1 MSYTVFLSL
10 LMVTFACIG
19 FVLALVM
26 GRLGHSPFAW
36 GLLGLVLGPIALLL
50 ALVEVRSERPWWTR
64 LVASG
69 APGSGP
75 VDVLVGIDGSPESA
89 AATTAALELLGDRVG
104 RLTLVAVTEVDDST
118 AGHQERE
125 RLREELEGQAEAVR
139 AWQHEQRRTVKAVRP
154 VIPELQLMSG
164 PPARTLDTIAAEDG
178 YGLLVVGAR
187 GAGMSSVLL
196 GSVAT
201 KLATRASVP
210 VLIIGDRC
218 SWATSGTS
226 GRRRLSRRTASSST
240 RVTARP
246 PSGSR
251 CSTTTRAPRSIP
263 GTLGAVAG
271 VEHGPLGADVGQRM
285 EVVVGRRGGGRPLQA
300 VAFPGIVP
308 GRLAA
313 PHRPPRV
320 PEEHQERRTG
330 TDRSCGAETE
340 PAGPVGSSRRSLPR
354 ASGTISAPKATPS
367 SDHENWLWRRPMTI
381 PATIPVASQAARKT
395 TRTSA
400 RNMAGHLHPKG
411 CEECVQR

>member
-1 MSYTVFLSL
+1 VSYTAFLSL

-19 FVLALVM
+19 FVLAIVM
-26 GRLGHSPFAW
+26 GRLGRSPFAW
-36 GLLGLVLGPIALLL
+36 GLLGLLLGPIALLL

-69 APGSGP
+69 VPGSGP

-118 AGHQERE
+118 AGHQERA
-125 RLREELEGQAEAVR
+125 RLRDELERQAEAVR
-139 AWQHEQRRTVKAVRP
+139 AWLQERDATGQAQQKVT
-154 VIPELQLMSG
+154 PELQLLSG

-201 KLATRASVP
+201 RLAARASVP

-240 RVTARP
+240 RVTARLSLLDDN
-246 PSGSR
+246 SGTSVNSR
-251 CSTTTRAPRSIP
+251 DAR
-263 GTLGAVAG
+263 
-271 VEHGPLGADVGQRM
+271 
-285 EVVVGRRGGGRPLQA
+285 RRGGRRTRAARSGCRAAHGSCEWGGGEVVAHSRLLPSQGSSPAASPRRTDRQEFQRNTRKEGLERIGPAVRRLSRQGRWALHGAPC
-300 VAFPGIVP
+300 P
-308 GRLAA
+308 GRAA
-313 PHRPPRV
+313 PSVRRRQRP
-320 PEEHQERRTG
+320 
-330 TDRSCGAETE
+330 
-340 PAGPVGSSRRSLPR
+340 
-354 ASGTISAPKATPS
+354 
-367 SDHENWLWRRPMTI
+367 
-381 PATIPVASQAARKT
+381 AAT
-395 TRTSA
+395 TRT
-400 RNMAGHLHPKG
+400 G
-411 CEECVQR
+411 CGGGP

>member
-1 MSYTVFLSL
+1 VSYTVFLSL

-19 FVLALVM
+19 LVLALVM

-118 AGHQERE
+118 AGHQERD
-125 RLREELEGQAEAVR
+125 RLREELERQAEAVR
-139 AWQHEQRRTVKAVRP
+139 AWQQEQRRTVKAVRP
-154 VIPELQLMSG
+154 VIPELQLLSG

-201 KLATRASVP
+201 RLAARASVP

-240 RVTARP
+240 RVTA
-246 PSGSR
+246 GAAGR
-251 CSTTTRAPRSIP
+251 CSTA
-263 GTLGAVAG
+263 
-271 VEHGPLGADVGQRM
+271 
-285 EVVVGRRGGGRPLQA
+285 
-300 VAFPGIVP
+300 
-308 GRLAA
+308 
-313 PHRPPRV
+313 
-320 PEEHQERRTG
+320 RT
-330 TDRSCGAETE
+330 
-340 PAGPVGSSRRSLPR
+340 
-354 ASGTISAPKATPS
+354 
-367 SDHENWLWRRPMTI
+367 
-381 PATIPVASQAARKT
+381 AAR
-395 TRTSA
+395 
-400 RNMAGHLHPKG
+400 AGS
-411 CEECVQR
+411 R